1 MSKNKSCFYELGDMF
16 PLVFGSQCDGI
27 SICNNRYYQY
37 YSNLAL
43 NRFRWENLPEGITSR
58 DMEKQLFVHGQVFF
72 TDTNDYGYICLK
84 ASDKAYDLYGN
95 PKEVE
100 VFGLGYEN
108 CFDIKDGV
116 LIRENDLSYP
126 PFIHLL
132 HYIEVCDEVDKTARM
147 NLGQQRFPVII
158 PKTANTELSI
168 NRFQE
173 KVFNEY
179 FPVQVVDKKLE
190 KALGSTGG
198 SIDTVKALNT
208 GVPFIL
214 NDLQDFKHDKE
225 SELYTFLGL
234 NNANTDKKERLI
246 TSEVDAN
253 NGQIM
258 MSLDISFKNRQLACE
273 EINKKYGLNIKVY
286 KVIDELNKSKNG
298 EEGETDEYDE
308 EIQP

>member
-1 MSKNKSCFYELGDMF
+1 MSKNKSIIHQLGDMF
-16 PLVFGSQCDGI
+16 PLVFGSQCDEI
-27 SICNNRYYQY
+27 NLTNNRYYSY

-43 NRFRWENLPEGITSR
+43 NRFRWENLPEGVTSR
-58 DMEKQLFVHGQVFF
+58 DIEKQLFIHGQVFF
-72 TDTNDYGYICLK
+72 TKTDDYGFICLK
-84 ASDKAYDLYGN
+84 ASDKSYDIYGN
-95 PKEVE
+95 PKDVE
-100 VFGLGYEN
+100 VFGLGFCRE
-108 CFDIKDGV
+108 FEIKNGV

-132 HYIEVCDEVDKTARM
+132 HYIDVCGEIDLTAKM

-168 NRFQE
+168 NKLQE
-173 KVFNEY
+173 KIFNEY

-190 KALGSTGG
+190 KALGSG
-198 SIDTVKALNT
+198 SGSLDAIKALNT
-208 GVPFIL
+208 DVPFIL
-214 NDLQDFKHDKE
+214 NDIQDFKHDKE

-258 MSLDISFKNRQLACE
+258 MSLDISYKNRLIACDM
-273 EINKKYGLNIKVY
+273 INKMYNLNVKVY
-286 KVIDELNKSKNG
+286 KVIDELNKEKN
-298 EEGETDEYDE
+298 EGEGDTDEYDE
-308 EIQP
+308 EVK

>member
-1 MSKNKSCFYELGDMF
+1 MSSNKSCFHQLGDMF
-16 PLVFGSQCDGI
+16 PFVFGSQSDEF
-27 SICNNRYYQY
+27 SLCNNMYYSY

-58 DMEKQLFVHGQVFF
+58 DIEKQLFIQGQVFF
-72 TDTNDYGYICLK
+72 TNDSEYGYICLK
-84 ASDKAYDLYGN
+84 ASNKAFDLYGN
-95 PKEVE
+95 PKELQ
-100 VFGLGYEN
+100 VFGLGYTKSFN
-108 CFDIKDGV
+108 INNGV

-132 HYIEVCDEVDKTARM
+132 HYIEICGEIDETVRM

-158 PKTANTELSI
+158 PKTANTQLSI
-168 NRFQE
+168 DTLQN
-173 KVFNEY
+173 KLFNEY
-179 FPVQVVDKKLE
+179 FPVQVVDKNME
-190 KALGSTGG
+190 KALGNELEA
-198 SIDTVKALNT
+198 VKAINT
-208 GVPFIL
+208 GVPFL
-214 NDLQDFKHDKE
+214 LDKLQDFKHDKE

-258 MSLDISFKNRQLACE
+258 MSLDTAFKNRQLACE

-298 EEGETDEYDE
+298 LEGETDEYDE
-308 EIQP
+308 EVQP